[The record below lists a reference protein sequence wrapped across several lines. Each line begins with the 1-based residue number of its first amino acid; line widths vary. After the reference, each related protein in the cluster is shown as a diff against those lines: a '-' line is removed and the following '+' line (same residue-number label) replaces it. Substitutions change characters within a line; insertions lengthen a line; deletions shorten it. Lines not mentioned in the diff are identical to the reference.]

1 MFVQFTIKRFL
12 MLQLDDMQ
20 LLRALGSAS
29 SLAGAARLLDPT
41 PPAVTVRLQ
50 RIEDRVGVRLA
61 NRAARGFALTDEGQ
75 RLVQEA
81 MDIPERIESIT
92 ASVSR
97 ESDRGGGGN
106 WPTSAVRCA

>member
-1 MFVQFTIKRFL
+1 
-12 MLQLDDMQ
+12 
-20 LLRALGSAS
+20 
-29 SLAGAARLLDPT
+29 
-41 PPAVTVRLQ
+41 TVRLQ

-81 MDIPERIESIT
+81 MDILERIESIP

-97 ESDRGGGGN
+97 ESDRGAGGN
-106 WPTSAVRCA
+106 LANVSGSLRVVAPFGFGRRYV